1 MPVVSK
7 AQGTRMDTQKKE
19 LPVVPMARSMCW
31 HCQSDIGGEY
41 FCGQCVKVQPLSKD
55 IDYFTC
61 MGLPRKLSIDTA
73 SMESKFYEL
82 SRAFHPDFYEGKT
95 EMERAVSLANSAV
108 LNQAYRTLKDPIQRV
123 EYLLRLEAGAAK
135 DIPGKAPADLFE
147 TILEIQ
153 EHLEEFQTAKSGNDR
168 AASACAADSLRSARK
183 TLESKRAALESR
195 LAELFQIWDRLVD
208 KHSHDQAHSDQKEQT
223 LKEMRGLLSERT
235 YVVNMLGNI
244 VEALG

>member
-1 MPVVSK
+1 MP
-7 AQGTRMDTQKKE
+7 
-19 LPVVPMARSMCW
+19 LARSMCW

-61 MGLPRKLSIDTA
+61 MGLPRKLSINTA
-73 SMESKFYEL
+73 SLENTFYEL

-95 EMERAVSLANSAV
+95 DMERAVSLANSAV
-108 LNQAYRTLKDPIQRV
+108 LNQAYRTLKDPIRRV

-153 EHLEEFQTAKSGNDR
+153 EHLEAFQAAKSGNDSDSSER
-168 AASACAADSLRSARK
+168 ATDFLRNAR
-183 TLESKRAALESR
+183 TMLEAKRAAMERR
-195 LAELFQIWDRLVD
+195 LAELFQIWDRLVE
-208 KHSHDQAHSDQKEQT
+208 KHAHEQIRSAHTEQT
-223 LKEMRGLLSERT
+223 LQEMRGLLSERA
-235 YVVNMLGNI
+235 YVTNMLDTI
-244 VEALG
+244 TEALG

>member
-1 MPVVSK
+1 METK
-7 AQGTRMDTQKKE
+7 KKE

-61 MGLPRKLSIDTA
+61 LGLPRKLSIDTSA
-73 SMESKFYEL
+73 LESKFYEL
-82 SRAFHPDFYEGKT
+82 SRAFHPDFYEGKS

-108 LNQAYRTLKDPIQRV
+108 LNQAYRTLKDPILRV

-153 EHLEEFQTAKSGNDR
+153 EHLEEYQAAKIQNDT
-168 AASACAADSLRSARK
+168 ASASRAGDLLRSARK
-183 TLESKRAALESR
+183 TLEAKRAALESR
-195 LAELFQIWDRLVD
+195 LAELFQIWDRLIE
-208 KHSHDQAHSDQKEQT
+208 KGSPEQAHSAQKEQT

-235 YVVNMLGNI
+235 YVANMLANI
-244 VEALG
+244 AEALG

>member
-1 MPVVSK
+1 METK
-7 AQGTRMDTQKKE
+7 RKE
-19 LPVVPMARSMCW
+19 LPVVPLARSMCW

-73 SMESKFYEL
+73 SMENKFYEL

-153 EHLEEFQTAKSGNDR
+153 EHLEEYQAAKPRND
-168 AASACAADSLRSARK
+168 AASVSRAGDLLKNARK
-183 TLESKRAALESR
+183 TLEAKRAALESR
-195 LAELFQIWDRLVD
+195 LAELFQIWDRLVE
-208 KHSHDQAHSDQKEQT
+208 KASHDQAHPAQKEQI
-223 LKEMRGLLSERT
+223 LKEMRGLLSERA
-235 YVVNMLGNI
+235 YVANMLGSI
-244 VEALG
+244 AEALG

>member
-1 MPVVSK
+1 VE
-7 AQGTRMDTQKKE
+7 TQKKE

-61 MGLPRKLSIDTA
+61 LGLPRKLSIDTA
-73 SMESKFYEL
+73 SLESKFYEL
-82 SRAFHPDFYEGKT
+82 SRAFHPDFYEGKS

-108 LNQAYRTLKDPIQRV
+108 LNQAYRTLKDPILRV

-147 TILEIQ
+147 AILEIQ
-153 EHLEEFQTAKSGNDR
+153 EHLEEFQAAKAGNDT
-168 AASACAADSLRSARK
+168 ASSARAADSLRIARK

-208 KHSHDQAHSDQKEQT
+208 KHTHDQAHADQKEQT
-223 LKEMRGLLSERT
+223 LKEMRSLLSERT
-235 YVVNMLGNI
+235 YVTNMLAN
-244 VEALG
+244 VAEVLG

>member
-1 MPVVSK
+1 MESI
-7 AQGTRMDTQKKE
+7 KKE
-19 LPVVPMARSMCW
+19 LPLARSMCW

-61 MGLPRKLSIDTA
+61 LGLPRKLNIDTV
-73 SMESKFYEL
+73 SLETKFYEL
-82 SRAFHPDFYEGKT
+82 SRAFHPDFYEGKS
-95 EMERAVSLANSAV
+95 EMERAVSLANSAI

-153 EHLEEFQTAKSGNDR
+153 EHLEEFHAAESQGD
-168 AASACAADSLRSARK
+168 AASAARASDLLRNARK

-195 LAELFQIWDRLVD
+195 LAELFQIWDRLVE
-208 KHSHDQAHSDQKEQT
+208 KKTQAQTYPAKKEQT
-223 LKEMRGLLSERT
+223 LKEMRDLLSERT
-235 YVVNMLGNI
+235 YVTNMLHN
-244 VEALG
+244 VTEALE

>member
-1 MPVVSK
+1 MET
-7 AQGTRMDTQKKE
+7 TRKE

-61 MGLPRKLSIDTA
+61 LGLPRKLSIDTA
-73 SMESKFYEL
+73 SLESKFYEL
-82 SRAFHPDFYEGKT
+82 SRAFHPDFYEGKS

-108 LNQAYRTLKDPIQRV
+108 LNQAYRTLKDPILRV

-153 EHLEEFQTAKSGNDR
+153 EYLEEYQAAKALNDAA
-168 AASACAADSLRSARK
+168 AASRAGDLLKNARK
-183 TLESKRAALESR
+183 TLEAKRAALESR
-195 LAELFQIWDRLVD
+195 LAELFQIWDRLIE
-208 KHSHDQAHSDQKEQT
+208 KGSHDQAHSAQKEQI

-235 YVVNMLGNI
+235 YVANMLGNI
-244 VEALG
+244 AEALG